1 MFLNKDLKSC
11 WKLNVTCSQTQD
23 TDRLESNRRVY
34 CLDVSEQQKQVSNG
48 RYGTFFNFNEDDT
61 DGDVHRYQ
69 V

>member
-34 CLDVSEQQKQVSNG
+34 CIDVSEQQKQVSNS
-48 RYGTFFNFNEDDT
+48 RYVIFNFNEDDT
-61 DGDVHRYQ
+61 NGYVHRYQ